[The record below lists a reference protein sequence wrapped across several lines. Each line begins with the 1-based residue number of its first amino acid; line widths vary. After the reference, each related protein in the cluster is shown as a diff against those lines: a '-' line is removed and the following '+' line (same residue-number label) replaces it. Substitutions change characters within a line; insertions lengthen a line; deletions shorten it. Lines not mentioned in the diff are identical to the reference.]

1 LCSDL
6 KGTFSASVYRPKY
19 QNYVERISARIL
31 AKKLNLNNLY
41 LRVME
46 ETEKAGGMYLKS
58 KLVLDKD
65 ELEDW

>member
-1 LCSDL
+1 LCNDL

-19 QNYVERISARIL
+19 QNYVQRISARIL

-41 LRVME
+41 LRVRE
-46 ETEKAGGMYLKS
+46 ETEKASGMYLKS